1 MSSCSTKKDILYIQD
16 LSSKK
21 NIEVNYVDYLLKPD
35 DILKIDINSEN
46 QESLLAFNSIPTTAE
61 MNVSKTALLYNGY
74 IINNDGNIFF
84 PSIGKLYVAGKTI
97 DEVRVEIYDFLTKG
111 GFLTNPTID
120 IKLINAFFTILGE
133 VNSPGKYD
141 FNQNNLNIFEA
152 IGMAGDLTIN
162 GRRDNVKLIREIGD
176 KRNVFSYD
184 LTSSNILESENFQ
197 IFSGDLII
205 VSPNSSRIKNAGI
218 IGNSGTL
225 ISLLSFILSSIII
238 ISNSNWNGK

>member
-238 ISNSNWNGK
+238 ISNSN

>member
-1 MSSCSTKKDILYIQD
+1 M
-16 LSSKK
+16 
-21 NIEVNYVDYLLKPD
+21 LKPD

-133 VNSPGKYD
+133 VNSPESM
-141 FNQNNLNIFEA
+141 I
-152 IGMAGDLTIN
+152 
-162 GRRDNVKLIREIGD
+162 LIKI
-176 KRNVFSYD
+176 
-184 LTSSNILESENFQ
+184 T
-197 IFSGDLII
+197 
-205 VSPNSSRIKNAGI
+205 
-218 IGNSGTL
+218 
-225 ISLLSFILSSIII
+225 
-238 ISNSNWNGK
+238 

>member
-16 LSSKK
+16 LTSKK

-74 IINNDGNIFF
+74 IINNEGNIFF

-97 DEVRVEIYDFLTKG
+97 DEVRAEIYDFLTKG

-176 KRNVFSYD
+176 RRNVFSYD

-238 ISNSNWNGK
+238 ISNSN

>member
-61 MNVSKTALLYNGY
+61 MNVSKTALIYNGY

-238 ISNSNWNGK
+238 ISNSN

>member
-61 MNVSKTALLYNGY
+61 MNVSKTALIYNGY

>member
-1 MSSCSTKKDILYIQD
+1 
-16 LSSKK
+16 
-21 NIEVNYVDYLLKPD
+21 
-35 DILKIDINSEN
+35 
-46 QESLLAFNSIPTTAE
+46 
-61 MNVSKTALLYNGY
+61 
-74 IINNDGNIFF
+74 
-84 PSIGKLYVAGKTI
+84 
-97 DEVRVEIYDFLTKG
+97 
-111 GFLTNPTID
+111 
-120 IKLINAFFTILGE
+120 
-133 VNSPGKYD
+133 
-141 FNQNNLNIFEA
+141 
-152 IGMAGDLTIN
+152 MAGDLTIN

-238 ISNSNWNGK
+238 ISNSN

>member
-162 GRRDNVKLIREIGD
+162 GRRDNVKLIRENGD

-238 ISNSNWNGK
+238 ISNSN

>member
-61 MNVSKTALLYNGY
+61 MNVSKTALIYNGY

-162 GRRDNVKLIREIGD
+162 GRRDNVKLIRENGD

-238 ISNSNWNGK
+238 ISNSN